1 MRINKYQLLIMKS
14 LWNCQ
19 GPKLLFKPTIEQS
32 LPLIK
37 INFASYMPSPH
48 LAKGTELDSHI

>member
-1 MRINKYQLLIMKS
+1 MKS